1 MKSKIAR
8 VFQKKDEKRNESL
21 ANKSQPSNARFLAR
35 KDAYSKQA
43 IMEKAKKQGSALV
56 ESGFDGLR
64 VKPLHF
70 LSVYTDRIWR
80 SFGRSLHESDA

>member
-1 MKSKIAR
+1 
-8 VFQKKDEKRNESL
+8 
-21 ANKSQPSNARFLAR
+21 
-35 KDAYSKQA
+35 
-43 IMEKAKKQGSALV
+43 MEKAKKQGSALV

-80 SFGRSLHESDA
+80 SFGRSLHESDANLTLDRFPEITFLPIYPVQDIGIGFVV